1 MENRVAVVGIIVES
15 PAAVEP
21 LNRLLHDYSGA
32 IIGRMGIPHRARGL
46 NIISV
51 VMDAPQREISAL
63 SGKLG
68 QIPGLSVKVVYS
80 KAEVSG

>member
-1 MENRVAVVGIIVES
+1 MENRVALVGIIVES

-32 IIGRMGIPHRARGL
+32 IGRMGIPHRARGL